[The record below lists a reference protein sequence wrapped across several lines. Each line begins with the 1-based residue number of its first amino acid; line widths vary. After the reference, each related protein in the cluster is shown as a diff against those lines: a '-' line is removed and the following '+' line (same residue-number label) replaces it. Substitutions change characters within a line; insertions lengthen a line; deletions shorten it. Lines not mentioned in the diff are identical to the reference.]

1 LKGEAAE
8 FAKNYNEKYYHQV
21 SDEYHEWWDISA
33 MVQEAEFVLA
43 VGVDLA
49 NVPQMPRYK
58 DTDEFAAADR
68 GRFRR

>member
-1 LKGEAAE
+1 
-8 FAKNYNEKYYHQV
+8 
-21 SDEYHEWWDISA
+21 
-33 MVQEAEFVLA
+33 VQEAEFVLA